1 MILARLMQEAADQKR
16 LATVVIFLVAVAR
29 ELLQQVWWRWLE
41 PSSIVLIGT
50 LIVPAVISLL
60 VYVVLA
66 AFEEQQAILRAQQ
79 ERLQQAERARLAL
92 DTVLQ
97 LSATV
102 QHEVNNPL
110 MVIAGQVEL
119 TLQKDPGNPRLRVIK
134 ESVQRIRE
142 VTMQL
147 AQIKTVQLMV
157 DSRQRTMVDLNASLV
172 VPPALSSGEAMN
184 PEAR

>member
-66 AFEEQQAILRAQQ
+66 AFEEQQGILRTQQ

-157 DSRQRTMVDLNASLV
+157 DSRQRTMVDLDASLA
-172 VPPALSSGEAMN
+172 VPPALPSGEAMN